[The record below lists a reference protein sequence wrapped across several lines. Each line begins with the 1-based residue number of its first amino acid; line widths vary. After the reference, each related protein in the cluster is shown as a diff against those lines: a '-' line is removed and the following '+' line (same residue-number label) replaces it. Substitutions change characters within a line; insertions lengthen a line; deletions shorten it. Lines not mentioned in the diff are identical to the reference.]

1 MQVIITDAWVA
12 KSESIHLTG
21 AKLILAAVLAAVV
34 LMLTAIGLYHW
45 VFLKGAREGWPVI
58 GSLVRLVVKDE
69 FDQRDKYLRENIDVM
84 AKRVGEMQA
93 RMVQIDALV
102 DRVASLT
109 GVKVEDLKV
118 PLARGGVDA
127 PGNPLS
133 ADALQAIL
141 NDLNDQGAKRLDVLT
156 VVEQRLFEQRLAKL
170 MVPSQE
176 PVAGVNAGSPFGWR
190 VDPFSGRSAMH
201 SGLDFQAESGTPI
214 LAAAGGLVVNV
225 ESHPGYGN
233 MIEVDHG
240 NKVITRYAHCSQIF
254 ANKGD
259 LVRRG
264 QKIAAVGSTGRS
276 TGPHLHFEVLLD
288 GVQTDPQK
296 FLDAGKSQA
305 LVQDTARPATSKTS
319 PVRR

>member
-12 KSESIHLTG
+12 KSQSIHLTG
-21 AKLILAAVLAAVV
+21 TKLVLAGLMAATL
-34 LMLTAIGLYHW
+34 LMLTAVGLYHW

-102 DRVASLT
+102 DRVASLS
-109 GVKVEDLKV
+109 GVKVGDLKL
-118 PLARGGVDA
+118 PLARGGLHA
-127 PGNPLS
+127 PANPLTGE
-133 ADALQAIL
+133 ALQAIL
-141 NDLNDQGAKRLDVLT
+141 SDLNDQGAKRLDLLT

-176 PVAGVNAGSPFGWR
+176 PVAGVTAGSPFGWR
-190 VDPFSGRSAMH
+190 TDPFNGSSAMH
-201 SGLDFQAESGTPI
+201 TGLDFQAETGTPI

-233 MIEVDHG
+233 MIEIDHG

-305 LVQDTARPATSKTS
+305 LVQDTSSAATSR
-319 PVRR
+319 PVPARR